1 MGMEKLFFEKDQ
13 LLYDVGQRLNYI
25 YFIEEGY
32 AVINFNGKEFPLCAS
47 TLGEWALADLES
59 CERVMVEKGTVLL
72 RYELSELSSRDC
84 MSGISFFN
92 MLCSVTQR
100 LNLMNSAL
108 CEISDS
114 EQSVKI
120 FKQNNPSY
128 SYYYENKVFSRML
141 NVKSLYRMMCYEEA
155 YNELLNI
162 QAMDMQDDYS
172 KEIMLWK
179 VIILSHIDYA
189 KASEMMKEKFV
200 SGTEGFGREYLE
212 YCLKREKKFIMDL
225 YGKNYMHFPGRSII
239 IAEGEKCDGNCFMLL
254 HGGLKVSRFP
264 GKEASFFS
272 TIDEGEVFGESS
284 LISELPRQAM
294 VYCEYPCD
302 ILVLSSSTVRNTIDS
317 SCDFGIRLIK
327 NQLHRIRK
335 NYIISR
341 SREMT
346 PLGERIPS
354 LLKFFGEK
362 FIKAG
367 INKAEFSSISNASLS
382 ETEKYMKGSGYFF
395 GEDGI
400 LTHESH

>member
-1 MGMEKLFFEKDQ
+1 MEKLFFEKDQ
-13 LLYDVGQRLNYI
+13 LLYDVGQKLNCI

-47 TLGEWALADLES
+47 TLGEWALAGLES
-59 CERVMVEKGTVLL
+59 CERVVVKKDTVLL
-72 RYELSELSSRDC
+72 RYELSEVSSRDC
-84 MSGISFFN
+84 MSGVSFFN

-114 EQSVKI
+114 EQSVRI
-120 FKQNNPSY
+120 FKQNNPLY
-128 SYYYENKVFSRML
+128 SNYYENKVFSRML

-155 YNELLNI
+155 YNELLNM
-162 QAMDMQDDYS
+162 QAMDMQTDYVQ
-172 KEIMLWK
+172 EIMLWK

>member
-1 MGMEKLFFEKDQ
+1 MEKLFFEKDQ
-13 LLYDVGQRLNYI
+13 LLYDVGQKLNCI

-47 TLGEWALADLES
+47 TLGEWALAGLES
-59 CERVMVEKGTVLL
+59 CERVVVKKDTVLL
-72 RYELSELSSRDC
+72 RYELSEVSSRDC
-84 MSGISFFN
+84 MSGVSFFN

-114 EQSVKI
+114 EQSVRI
-120 FKQNNPSY
+120 FKQNNPLY
-128 SYYYENKVFSRML
+128 SNYYENKVFSRML

-155 YNELLNI
+155 YNELLNM
-162 QAMDMQDDYS
+162 QAMDMQTDYVQ
-172 KEIMLWK
+172 EIMLWK
-179 VIILSHIDYA
+179 AIILSHIDYA

-346 PLGERIPS
+346 PLGERISS

-367 INKAEFSSISNASLS
+367 INKAEFSSISNASLF

>member
-1 MGMEKLFFEKDQ
+1 MEKLFFEKDQ
-13 LLYDVGQRLNYI
+13 LLYDVGQKLNCI

-47 TLGEWALADLES
+47 TLGEWALAGLES
-59 CERVMVEKGTVLL
+59 CERVVVKKDTVLL
-72 RYELSELSSRDC
+72 RYELSEVSSRDC
-84 MSGISFFN
+84 MSGVSFFN

-114 EQSVKI
+114 EQSVRI
-120 FKQNNPSY
+120 FKQNNPLY
-128 SYYYENKVFSRML
+128 SNYYENKVFSRML

-155 YNELLNI
+155 YNELLNM
-162 QAMDMQDDYS
+162 QAMDMQTDYVQ
-172 KEIMLWK
+172 EIMLWK
-179 VIILSHIDYA
+179 AIILSHIDYA

-367 INKAEFSSISNASLS
+367 INKAEFSSISDASLS
-382 ETEKYMKGSGYFF
+382 KTEKYMKGSGYFF

>member
-1 MGMEKLFFEKDQ
+1 MEKLFFEKDQ
-13 LLYDVGQRLNYI
+13 LLYDVGQKLNCI

-47 TLGEWALADLES
+47 TLGEWALAGLES
-59 CERVMVEKGTVLL
+59 CERVVVKKDTVLL
-72 RYELSELSSRDC
+72 RYELSEVSSRDC
-84 MSGISFFN
+84 MSGVSFFN

-114 EQSVKI
+114 EQSVRI
-120 FKQNNPSY
+120 FKQNNPLY
-128 SYYYENKVFSRML
+128 SNYYENKVFSRML

-155 YNELLNI
+155 YNELLNM
-162 QAMDMQDDYS
+162 QAMDMQTDYVQ
-172 KEIMLWK
+172 EIMLWK
-179 VIILSHIDYA
+179 AIILSHIDYA

-367 INKAEFSSISNASLS
+367 INKAEFSSISNASLF

>member
-1 MGMEKLFFEKDQ
+1 MEKLFFEKDQ
-13 LLYDVGQRLNYI
+13 LLYDVGQKLNCI

-47 TLGEWALADLES
+47 TLGEWALAGLES
-59 CERVMVEKGTVLL
+59 CERVVVKKDTVLL
-72 RYELSELSSRDC
+72 RYELSEVSSRDC
-84 MSGISFFN
+84 MSGVSFFN

-114 EQSVKI
+114 EQSVRI
-120 FKQNNPSY
+120 FKQNNPLY
-128 SYYYENKVFSRML
+128 SNYYENKVFSRML

-155 YNELLNI
+155 YNELLNM
-162 QAMDMQDDYS
+162 QAMDMQTDYVQ
-172 KEIMLWK
+172 EIMLWK
-179 VIILSHIDYA
+179 AIILSHIDYA

-382 ETEKYMKGSGYFF
+382 KTEKYMKGSGYFF

>member
-1 MGMEKLFFEKDQ
+1 MEKLFFEKDQ

-25 YFIEEGY
+25 YFIEEGN

-120 FKQNNPSY
+120 FKQNNPLY
-128 SYYYENKVFSRML
+128 SNYYENKFFSRML

-155 YNELLNI
+155 YNELLNM
-162 QAMDMQDDYS
+162 QAMDMQTDYVQ
-172 KEIMLWK
+172 EIMLWK

-212 YCLKREKKFIMDL
+212 YCLKREKNFIMDL